1 MPLFVAWLYRAI
13 PIVVGVLVLGLL
25 IYVVLYNSKGAQAA
39 KNAFTRIFWWVCLV
53 GTVAFSIIA
62 LYAWGE
68 GNVNLAE
75 FFLLCAGTIAFFWA
89 VDALFG
95 YLMRRR
101 DRERRIANATR
112 RMDGKDERK
121 NGDD

>member
-13 PIVVGVLVLGLL
+13 PIVVGVLVLGLI
-25 IYVVLYNSKGAQAA
+25 IYVVLYNSRGAQAA

-53 GTVAFSIIA
+53 GTVAFAIIA

-68 GNVNLAE
+68 GNTNLAE
-75 FFLLCAGTIAFFWA
+75 FFLLCAGTIAFFWG

-95 YLMRRR
+95 YLMRHR
-101 DRERRIANATR
+101 DRERRIANAAQ
-112 RMDGKDERK
+112 RMDDRQKQESE
-121 NGDD
+121 